1 MERGV
6 CGAPRHAITYVTRL
20 LPGMPVFL
28 YNFVRRELVGVLR
41 AASKGGLNLD
51 PNAWPQLR
59 KGVSIY
65 PAQVRVTVFLPVVM
79 LHELGLFWAPRSG
92 HAGPW
97 HVDVPSPTRMW
108 PICQGHKRR
117 TCLEG
122 VFCI

>member
-41 AASKGGLNLD
+41 AVSKGGLNLD

-65 PAQVRVTVFLPVVM
+65 PAQVCVFWQVVILRGPVLDPVLDM
-79 LHELGLFWAPRSG
+79 L
-92 HAGPW
+92 GPW
-97 HVDVPSPTRMW
+97 HVDLPPQTRMW
-108 PICQGHKRR
+108 PICQGQEIRK
-117 TCLEG
+117 CLEG
-122 VFCI
+122 VVCI

>member
-41 AASKGGLNLD
+41 AVSKGGLNLD

-65 PAQVRVTVFLPVVM
+65 PAQVCVLWQVVI
-79 LHELGLFWAPRSG
+79 LRELGLFWTPRSG
-92 HAGPW
+92 HAGP
-97 HVDVPSPTRMW
+97 SA
-108 PICQGHKRR
+108 C
-117 TCLEG
+117 
-122 VFCI
+122 